1 MAFWNA
7 PASNPHHALSAC
19 KAALACRAAFLQSA
33 QGLQAMGAGKV
44 GLRIGLNSGD
54 ALVGNI
60 GSRDRLNYT
69 AIGDVVNVASRLEAL
84 NKRYGT
90 DILIGEATLAEAG
103 DAVVVRRVD
112 KVAVYGRRGGIQVYE
127 LLGLAETRSELG
139 DLSWIAQYDAG
150 FELYLRRD
158 FAGAIERFREADRLR
173 GCDEP
178 ARRMILRCRRYIDQ
192 PPPVDWD
199 GTDMAESK

>member
-33 QGLQAMGAGKV
+33 QGMQAATLGQI
-44 GLRIGLNSGD
+44 GLRIGVNSGS

-60 GSRDRLNYT
+60 GSHDRLNYT
-69 AIGDVVNVASRLEAL
+69 AIGDVVNVASRLESL

-103 DAVVVRRVD
+103 DGIITRRID
-112 KVAVYGRRGGIQVYE
+112 KVAVYGRRGGIAVYE
-127 LLGLAETRSELG
+127 LLGLTETRSELG

-150 FELYLRRD
+150 FERYLARD
-158 FAGAIERFREADRLR
+158 FDGAIEAFREADLLR
-173 GCDEP
+173 GRDEP
-178 ARRMILRCRRYIDQ
+178 ARRMILRCRRYIEQ
-192 PPPVDWD
+192 APAVDWD
-199 GTDMAESK
+199 GTDTAESK